1 MFAVLVDILGEGI
14 LGIIVWEGL
23 DSIELQPSDS
33 LRLLCLCQVER
44 HGGMTVVCDLL
55 NIVKFQTNKSNVGF
69 RRSWQLVDSEDS

>member
-44 HGGMTVVCDLL
+44 HGGMTVVCD
-55 NIVKFQTNKSNVGF
+55 
-69 RRSWQLVDSEDS
+69 